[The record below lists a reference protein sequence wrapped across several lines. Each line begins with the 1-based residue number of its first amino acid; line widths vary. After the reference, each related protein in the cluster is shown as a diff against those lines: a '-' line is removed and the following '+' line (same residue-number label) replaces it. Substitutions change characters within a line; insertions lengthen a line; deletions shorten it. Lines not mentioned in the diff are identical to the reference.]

1 MKNKIKGQPKDFIR
15 ESIEVKEKMLKN
27 KGFLAGIEKIAS
39 LISAAIKNKKKI
51 LIFGNGGSSADAQH
65 FAAELVNKFKLETPA
80 FPAISLGTDPS
91 VISSISN
98 DMGYEQIFSRQ
109 IEGLGEKGDI
119 AIAITTSDVEVKKGG
134 HSANIA
140 YGLIAAR
147 KKGLSTIGLCS
158 SKSKEFSK
166 FADLSV
172 KIPSKNTPRIQ
183 EAHITVI
190 HSICE
195 LVENKFFSA

>member
-1 MKNKIKGQPKDFIR
+1 MKNKTKGQPKDFIR
-15 ESIEVKEKMLKN
+15 ESIEVKEKMLKD
-27 KGFLAGIEKIAS
+27 KKFLAGIEKMAD
-39 LISAAIKNKKKI
+39 LISVAIKNKKKI

-65 FAAELVNKFKLETPA
+65 FAAELINKFKLETPA
-80 FPAISLGTDPS
+80 FPAISLGADPS

-98 DMGYEQIFSRQ
+98 DLGYEQVFSRQ
-109 IEGLGEKGDI
+109 IEGLGEAGDI
-119 AIAITTSDVEVKKGG
+119 AIAITTSDVEAKKGG

-147 KKGLSTIGLCS
+147 KKGLLTIGLCS
-158 SKSKEFSK
+158 SKSKEVLNLT
-166 FADLSV
+166 DLSV

-190 HSICE
+190 HSVCE
-195 LVENKFFSA
+195 LVENKFFIA